1 MEDSKGARYLPCDA
15 FEVDTQ
21 WGKVQPKMAMPELC
35 LMILNRAD
43 HCEQC
48 AYVSVLYHTERTK
61 RILNKRQD
69 DERELLPW

>member
-15 FEVDTQ
+15 FEVDTR

-35 LMILNRAD
+35 LMILNAAD

-48 AYVSVLYHTERTK
+48 AYVSVLYHTERTI
-61 RILNKRQD
+61 RDLNKID
-69 DERELLPW
+69 DGEWELRTW